1 MQGCLD
7 RLCPSIHPGL
17 KFGSAK
23 RAWSKA
29 CCEKIMEGQIS
40 SARAERPVL
49 TRVLGVLRGED
60 ALVAWNLDRLGRSVR
75 NLWD

>member
-1 MQGCLD
+1 MTVGAT
-7 RLCPSIHPGL
+7 P
-17 KFGSAK
+17 
-23 RAWSKA
+23 